1 MAVRPLIGI
10 TVDIEN
16 GYYRLRDEYVEAVVK
31 AGGMPF
37 LIPPQM
43 PSPVTEIIDGLIISG
58 GDDPD
63 PSYYNEKPHSL
74 SKIVSKRRSDFE
86 LSLIGSFI
94 RTGKPILGI
103 CYGMQLINI
112 FFGGTLYQDI
122 KSQLR
127 HSIDHRDDHI
137 IIIKENP
144 FFSVRE
150 STVNSSHHQAIKD
163 LGKGL
168 EVFAEAEDGVVEA
181 VYLKGHPFMIGL
193 QWHPERS
200 LKKNRTEAARYDS
213 RFGKLTMQLSE
224 GIFKVMIDR
233 ARESN
238 GT

>member
-1 MAVRPLIGI
+1 MAIRPLIGI

-43 PSPVTEIIDGLIISG
+43 PSSIAEIIDGLIIPG

-63 PSYYNEKPHSL
+63 PSYYNEEPHPL
-74 SKIVSKRRSDFE
+74 TKIVSKRRSDFE
-86 LSLIGSFI
+86 LSLLGSFI
-94 RTGKPILGI
+94 KTGKPILGI

-112 FFGGTLYQDI
+112 LFGGTLYQDI

-137 IIIKENP
+137 ITVKENP

-150 STVNSSHHQAIKD
+150 SLTVNSSHHQAIKD
-163 LGKGL
+163 SGKGL

-181 VYLKGHPFMIGL
+181 VYLKGHPLMIGL
-193 QWHPERS
+193 QWHPERQ
-200 LKKNRTEAARYDS
+200 LKRTYGTEAARYD
-213 RFGKLTMQLSE
+213 RLSE
-224 GIFKVMIDR
+224 EIFRVMIER
-233 ARESN
+233 ARESH
-238 GT
+238 GA